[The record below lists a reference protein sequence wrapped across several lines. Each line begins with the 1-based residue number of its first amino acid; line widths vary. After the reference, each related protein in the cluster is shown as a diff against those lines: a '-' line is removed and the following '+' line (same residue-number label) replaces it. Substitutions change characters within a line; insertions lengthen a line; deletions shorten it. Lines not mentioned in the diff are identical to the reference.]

1 MAREGVQRVAMAVP
15 FLSNSYGICAIC
27 AKTTS
32 RIKGRLHMD
41 KAKALPS
48 YLLQRYQGW
57 KATGYAE
64 NQTWYRR
71 LAAEGQR
78 PRAMVISC
86 CDSRVHVTSIFGADQ
101 GEFFIHRN
109 IANLVPPYE
118 PDGKQHGT
126 SAAVEYAVNALKV
139 AHLIVLGHSSC
150 GGVAGCIQMCKGN
163 APELENQDSFV
174 GRWMDLLRPK
184 YETVEKVEDPAEQQ
198 LLLERQAVMT
208 SLENLMTFPWIKEK
222 VEDGTLSLH
231 GLWTD
236 IGEGSLEYYDAKAQT
251 FEPV

>member
-1 MAREGVQRVAMAVP
+1 
-15 FLSNSYGICAIC
+15 
-27 AKTTS
+27 
-32 RIKGRLHMD
+32 MD

-64 NQTWYRR
+64 NQAWYRR
-71 LAAEGQR
+71 LASEGQR

-109 IANLVPPYE
+109 IANLVPPYQ
-118 PDGKQHGT
+118 PDGNQHGT

-139 AHLIVLGHSSC
+139 THLIVLGHSSC

-163 APELENQDSFV
+163 APELEGKDSFV

-184 YETVEKVEDPAEQQ
+184 YEMVENIEDPAEQQ
-198 LLLERQAVMT
+198 LTLERQAVLT
-208 SLENLMTFPWIKEK
+208 SLENLMTFPWVKDK
-222 VEDGTLSLH
+222 VEAGSLSLH

-236 IGEGSLEYYDAKAQT
+236 IGEGTLEYYDAKEGR